1 MDRFPTTSWDAVD
14 EAIEE
19 RLERAEVTD
28 AGQIGH
34 ASNHVFLLELDH
46 ADAAEHGYAV
56 YKPLRGETPLW
67 DFPPQ
72 LYKRE
77 VASYRLSKALGW
89 ALIPPTVAREEGVAE
104 GMGSLQLFIP
114 ADYRC
119 TYFDLRDE
127 HAETMRRF
135 AVFDWLANN
144 ADRKGGHILQGPD
157 DQLWGIDNGLTFH
170 SEEKL
175 RTVIW
180 DYAGEAVS
188 ESLLGDV
195 AAFASRLAEDAD
207 LGADLGRYLDEEELG
222 ALRARAAEIL
232 EQRRFPEP
240 PTWRRPYP
248 WPLI

>member
-1 MDRFPTTSWDAVD
+1 MDRFPTTSWGPGD

-19 RLERAEVTD
+19 RLEQAEVTD

-34 ASNHVFLLELDH
+34 ASNHVFLLELAH
-46 ADAAEHGYAV
+46 PNVEERGYAV

-119 TYFDLRDE
+119 TYFDLRHE
-127 HAETMRRF
+127 HTETMRRF
-135 AVFDWLANN
+135 AVSAWLANN

-188 ESLLGDV
+188 ESELTDV
-195 AAFASRLAEDAD
+195 AAFAARLAEDAA